1 MSKPPK
7 LFMTNISL
15 DLSNKIPKQT
25 IEILQKVKNI
35 SEKLNIPIFLIG
47 ATARELVL
55 QYGYNLPKTTTTR
68 DIDFGVA
75 VNDWMEYE
83 KLKQELI
90 KTDNFLQDLK
100 AEHRLIEKTSQ
111 TKIDF
116 VPFGK
121 IESPLGQIV
130 FRNETT
136 MNMTG
141 FAEVY
146 ASALLVKLSSDLTI
160 KIISPIGLALLKIF
174 AWNDRFENKDISDFW
189 LITKNYLDIA
199 DNQDRIYNQHFNL
212 LEDENYD
219 HRIAGAKLLG
229 VDLGKIS
236 SEKTKHLL
244 LEFFENNKRIER
256 FAFVIMQVEKDVEDN
271 FERIMQILKSV
282 KEGLNETF

>member
-1 MSKPPK
+1 MSKPHK

-15 DLSNKIPKQT
+15 DLSNKLPKQT
-25 IEILQKVKNI
+25 IEILQKVKNV

-47 ATARELVL
+47 ATARELIL

-75 VNDWMEYE
+75 VNDWQEYE
-83 KLKQELI
+83 ELKQALI
-90 KTDNFLQDLK
+90 KTEEFSYDLRT
-100 AEHRLIEKTSQ
+100 EHRLIENNSQ
-111 TKIDF
+111 IKIDF
-116 VPFGK
+116 VPFGE
-121 IESPLGQIV
+121 IESPRGQIV
-130 FRNETT
+130 FKNETT

-146 ASALLVKLSSDLTI
+146 ASALLVKLSSNLTI
-160 KIISPIGLALLKIF
+160 KIISPIGLAMLKIF
-174 AWNDRFENKDISDFW
+174 AWNDRFENKDVSDFW

-219 HRIAGAKLLG
+219 YRIAGAKLLG
-229 VDLGKIS
+229 VDIGKIS
-236 SEKTKHLL
+236 SGETKRLL

-271 FERIMQILKSV
+271 FERVMQILKSV
-282 KEGLNETF
+282 ERGLNETF